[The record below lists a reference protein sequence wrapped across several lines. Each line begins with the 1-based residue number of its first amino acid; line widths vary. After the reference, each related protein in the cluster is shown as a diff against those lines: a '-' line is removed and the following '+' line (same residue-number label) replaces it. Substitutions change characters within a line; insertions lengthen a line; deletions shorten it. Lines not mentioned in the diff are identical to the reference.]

1 MAALAPAALGAAGPV
16 GDLLVWTAVTAMA
29 AASGRSGAVVRSRPD
44 VAVPDPWGPS
54 RRVGW
59 TAALAARITA
69 WPRVDGDGWRA
80 PARILAVGDTLRSA
94 VGVRPRPGQGILL
107 RGKGAAPRL
116 WSTLSGC
123 VDGQAP
129 ARAALPGG
137 FSYADFLFGRGLH
150 WIGRLDPDS
159 VHSGSDDLLRHLGGG
174 VFDPLRRGLI
184 GRLDRSLP
192 RREALL
198 ARSVLLGDR
207 GPEIRSQ
214 KEPFTRLGLAHL
226 FAVSGLHVGILVGVL
241 LGALALVP
249 CGPCARFR
257 VVAALLPVYVVLTGM
272 AGSTVR
278 AAGLTLLILA
288 GAVFG
293 RAGNSLRALG
303 LLFWM
308 SMVWQPAAVGDSG
321 LRLSYLAAAGIVSVL
336 RHATPAVEGRP
347 RAVRWAAAGLAVSLG
362 AQWFTLPE
370 LARSFGWVSLTA
382 PAVNLAAVP
391 LFGFAVSLMA
401 GALAAGV
408 LSSWAA
414 GAIWA
419 WAWLLLRG
427 LEAGAS
433 LLAVRMPPPLGLPPW
448 TAPRTSAFLVLSF
461 VILAALGGRFACRRR
476 LRRVVAAAA
485 ILLMVALLPA
495 GRFMRGGGMKA
506 VQFAVGQGD
515 AALLG
520 FPDGLAVLVDAGD
533 GEAGASVLGR
543 DILAWFD
550 RQGLRRVGTAVLT
563 HGHDDHTG
571 GAADLA
577 ARVAVGRWDLG
588 GRAAAP
594 ESTGTLRR
602 PRAGDVVHASGDWR
616 LVYLHSDAEEPPD
629 ADENDRSLVLGLYR
643 RDRLV
648 GVWAGDLE
656 SGGEA
661 RLLAGGRLD
670 GAAGIQVLKA
680 GHHGSATSSSPPFL
694 AALLPSLTLVS
705 CGVENRHRHPSHG
718 PFVAAGDTLRILRSD
733 RDGTVLMA
741 WDEAGALHWR
751 TSRGASGSIP
761 GPPP

>member
-433 LLAVRMPPPLGLPPW
+433 
-448 TAPRTSAFLVLSF
+448 
-461 VILAALGGRFACRRR
+461 
-476 LRRVVAAAA
+476 
-485 ILLMVALLPA
+485 
-495 GRFMRGGGMKA
+495 
-506 VQFAVGQGD
+506 
-515 AALLG
+515 
-520 FPDGLAVLVDAGD
+520 
-533 GEAGASVLGR
+533 VLGR